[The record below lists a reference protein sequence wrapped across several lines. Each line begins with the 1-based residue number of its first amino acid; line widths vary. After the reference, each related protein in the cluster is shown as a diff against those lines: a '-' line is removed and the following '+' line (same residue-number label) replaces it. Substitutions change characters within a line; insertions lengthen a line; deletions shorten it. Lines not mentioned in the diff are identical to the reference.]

1 MARDFCLA
9 YENGDRIWGNGIL
22 DDKGLSF
29 QFTISR
35 YEIGRPVMTLS
46 PNDWIAIRQMIAM
59 GLTVVFTVAPAS
71 EAVC

>member
-1 MARDFCLA
+1 MAHDFCMA
-9 YENGDRIWGNGIL
+9 DENGDRLCGTGTL

-46 PNDWIAIRQMIAM
+46 PNDWTAIRQMIAM
-59 GLTVVFTVAPAS
+59 GLTVVFTVAHQP